1 MIYIKRRRSSINND
15 VFEKRAA
22 LLIEALYGS
31 PPDENSETYKF
42 YSEAVRIETE
52 FLKKTEVSG
61 GLKKLTLGDSS
72 EEYFDGGD
80 SSSSDVICE
89 NALILLDKVYNIRH
103 VSVL

>member
-1 MIYIKRRRSSINND
+1 MKRRRSSINDN

-22 LLIEALYGS
+22 LLIEALYGP
-31 PPDENSETYKF
+31 PPDENSEIYKF

-52 FLKKTEVSG
+52 FLKKNEVSG

-72 EEYFDGGD
+72 EEYFDGGN
-80 SSSSDVICE
+80 SSSDVICE